1 MQCGTLNGTKTNG
14 AESIYEDLS
23 WNGSMLMMHQFFAG
37 KALELY

>member
-23 WNGSMLMMHQFFAG
+23 WNGFIADDAPFFCR
-37 KALELY
+37 